1 MRLYHFTALTHLPAI
16 VREGLRI
23 GLVPIDPTVSIT
35 ELNAPNLTKNPN
47 PTAQAIW
54 CRGIVNK
61 TKIRMT
67 VEVPDTDLTSF
78 RQIKDQYK
86 MRSSWVKALDPYYER
101 RHWYFA
107 FGGVP
112 VEQIKKIEI
121 FEDGVYRELL
131 PDELQAL
138 VARIEEEKKK
148 KFVFTLI
155 TSGPNAGYQQFDFK
169 NGHDDSWL
177 LDGHFKLNGEMAS
190 AT

>member
-23 GLVPIDPTVSIT
+23 GLVLSTPRCRFYQT
-35 ELNAPNLTKNPN
+35 NAPNNKNPN

-86 MRSSWVKALDPYYER
+86 MRSSWVKALDP
-101 RHWYFA
+101 
-107 FGGVP
+107 
-112 VEQIKKIEI
+112 
-121 FEDGVYRELL
+121 
-131 PDELQAL
+131 
-138 VARIEEEKKK
+138 
-148 KFVFTLI
+148 
-155 TSGPNAGYQQFDFK
+155 
-169 NGHDDSWL
+169 
-177 LDGHFKLNGEMAS
+177 
-190 AT
+190 